1 MAVLIREEKLLTV
14 ITAPTPMAIHT
25 IKNINLR
32 HAPRD
37 SAKANEN
44 NFSNENLFLIIYKA
58 GNESLIIFPSS
69 ITMIRSAFFATSGS
83 CVTRAIVDFLL
94 R

>member
-1 MAVLIREEKLLTV
+1 MSAANNPLDSPYIAVLINEEKFLTV
-14 ITAPTPMAIHT
+14 FTAPTPMAMHT

-44 NFSNENLFLIIYKA
+44 NFSNENLFLV
-58 GNESLIIFPSS
+58 IF
-69 ITMIRSAFFATSGS
+69 
-83 CVTRAIVDFLL
+83 L
-94 R
+94 RWAMNLGLFYHRP